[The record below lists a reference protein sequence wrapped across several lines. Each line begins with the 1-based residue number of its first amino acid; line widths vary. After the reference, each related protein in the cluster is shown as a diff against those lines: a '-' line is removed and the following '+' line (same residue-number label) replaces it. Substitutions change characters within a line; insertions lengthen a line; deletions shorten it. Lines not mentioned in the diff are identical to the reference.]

1 MGRVLAHQVGQ
12 LTEQAKFFCVL
23 FASPFILDTWL
34 HFVLF
39 FFGYNLDCSLIPQPY
54 HTTSTLG
61 IGCNLG
67 VFFPCSAPWV
77 LQCLVPQS
85 RKIRKWTSSC
95 NIKIGAQQFQFLIM
109 LVSLGYLKWCGIS
122 WGLLQ
127 AYSLLVQWSDIREIQ
142 DHS

>member
-67 VFFPCSAPWV
+67 VFFPCSA
-77 LQCLVPQS
+77 
-85 RKIRKWTSSC
+85 
-95 NIKIGAQQFQFLIM
+95 FFLT
-109 LVSLGYLKWCGIS
+109 
-122 WGLLQ
+122 LQ
-127 AYSLLVQWSDIREIQ
+127 A
-142 DHS
+142 HSRVPASPCFLTPFPL